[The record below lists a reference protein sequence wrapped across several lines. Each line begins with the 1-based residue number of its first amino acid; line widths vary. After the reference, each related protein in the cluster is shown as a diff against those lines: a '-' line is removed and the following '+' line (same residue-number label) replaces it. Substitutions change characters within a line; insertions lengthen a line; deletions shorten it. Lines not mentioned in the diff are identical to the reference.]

1 MKEGKVRGEE
11 RMGGSKQRG
20 RKEERRERGRNN
32 CYAVRMD
39 QLMYHSCNLILLPSS
54 SIVLIL
60 KSTPGEPEGEK
71 RGTMPE
77 ELVAIN
83 QDGLKIGL
91 LQTQS

>member
-39 QLMYHSCNLILLPSS
+39 QLMYHHYAEILSEFHQKC
-54 SIVLIL
+54 VLVL
-60 KSTPGEPEGEK
+60 HK
-71 RGTMPE
+71 
-77 ELVAIN
+77 N
-83 QDGLKIGL
+83 LKIVCKYRTL
-91 LQTQS
+91 FRRFI